1 VTSGVSSG
9 ISKVEWVLKLL
20 ILRGPFFYF
29 LAFFDS
35 FRRFSIFWGADFP
48 VCITF
53 SSPRYGILAPRKRP
67 CTIGHRKRVLKR
79 ANWAPKVAVF
89 IFVDLGIK
97 PLVLFTRIVLE
108 YLQQVFM
115 ALAGPTPRTHW
126 SSAKRGG
133 LDTLFTSFF
142 TLFWVAKSLNSAPK
156 SWANLIKPHEISILD
171 TLGVLGFGPKS
182 LCRTY

>member
-108 YLQQVFM
+108 YLQQVFI
-115 ALAGPTPRTHW
+115 LVLTGRVR
-126 SSAKRGG
+126 RGG
-133 LDTLFTSFF
+133 DSTHFLPLF
-142 TLFWVAKSLNSAPK
+142 LLY
-156 SWANLIKPHEISILD
+156 
-171 TLGVLGFGPKS
+171 FGLPS
-182 LCRTY
+182 H